1 LKRFVIVP
9 CAVETTDPPRQTPTC
24 EELEIIN
31 RRVLAT
37 ITPWDPPRMT
47 RFQTPEERA
56 ELHRLRKRVDE
67 NVRVTR
73 RQLFNGPSP
82 QPHVDRE
89 EGGAVGGEEE
99 KVVGGGEVEEEE
111 ALQVL
116 WDDLTISEPAPV
128 ANPPALQVAEP
139 PRQDRRIGRGN
150 PLLRE
155 RSTSRI
161 GWNRR
166 LEQQM

>member
-1 LKRFVIVP
+1 M
-9 CAVETTDPPRQTPTC
+9 Q
-24 EELEIIN
+24 
-31 RRVLAT
+31 
-37 ITPWDPPRMT
+37 
-47 RFQTPEERA
+47 
-56 ELHRLRKRVDE
+56 RVDK

-73 RQLFNGPSP
+73 GQLFNGQGP

-99 KVVGGGEVEEEE
+99 EAVGGGEVEEEE

-116 WDDLTISEPAPV
+116 WDDLTIAEPAPV

-139 PRQDRRIGRGN
+139 PRQGRRRGRGN
-150 PLLRE
+150 PLPRE

-166 LEQQM
+166 LEQQL